1 MTTTFKQFENWF
13 ANETNVVTAAFT
25 SDEAAVMK
33 FLAPL
38 GAQILAAAK
47 ALGKSTVQE
56 GLQVLVS
63 GATQAVAA
71 GAAAE
76 ASGGNAVTAAETAF
90 ITTAAAGGATVLHN
104 AEAGAIKAAVAIA
117 QSAVAQ
123 VQVSVEPAPVEAS
136 TEPAVE

>member
-1 MTTTFKQFENWF
+1 MTTTLKQFENWF
-13 ANETNVVTAAFT
+13 ANETNVVSAAFT

-63 GATQAVAA
+63 GATTAVAA
-71 GAAAE
+71 GVAAE
-76 ASGGNAVTAAETAF
+76 ASGQNPVPAAEAAF
-90 ITTAAAGGATVLHN
+90 LSTEAAGGATLLHN

-117 QSAVAQ
+117 QSASAQ
-123 VQVSVEPAPVEAS
+123 LKSAVTPTVQ
-136 TEPAVE
+136 